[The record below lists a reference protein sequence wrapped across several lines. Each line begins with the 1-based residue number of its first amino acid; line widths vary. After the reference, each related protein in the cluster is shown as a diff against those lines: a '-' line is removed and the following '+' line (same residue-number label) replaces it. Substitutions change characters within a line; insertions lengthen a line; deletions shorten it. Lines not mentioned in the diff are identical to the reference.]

1 MKLLILIIV
10 FTALGFSLFYWGF
23 RTGVKALEKEI
34 DKNLEELKKKESF
47 DGSQD
52 KDSTD

>member
-10 FTALGFSLFYWGF
+10 LTALGLSLFYCGF
-23 RTGVKALEKEI
+23 RAGVEALEKEI

-47 DGSQD
+47 DDSQD
-52 KDSTD
+52 KDSID